1 MFASKKYLESS
12 NLSGFT
18 IIELLVVLFIIG
30 LFSSFVLISI
40 SDNFLRELRNEAENF
55 QKIIISS
62 SEEAIFSSS
71 ELALD
76 LDSNGYSLL
85 KLDRL
90 SGGWIPFNF
99 HSSNYYNLPESIEIV
114 WKIEGFTYANS
125 DSLDIN
131 ESYLKNDINTETYND
146 NFEGTPDIFLM
157 SSGEISVFE
166 VYFIAKDDKNYET
179 IFRLKSDGFSSPSI
193 ERVYEINLDEEYIY

>member
-1 MFASKKYLESS
+1 MFASKKYLEGS

-18 IIELLVVLFIIG
+18 IIELLVVIFIIG

-40 SDNFLRELRNEAENF
+40 SDSFLRELRNEAENF

-76 LDSNGYSLL
+76 LDNNGYSLL

-90 SGGWIPFNF
+90 SGSWIPFNF
-99 HSSNYYNLPESIEIV
+99 HSSNYYNLPESIEII
-114 WKIEGFTYANS
+114 WKVEGFTYANS
-125 DSLDIN
+125 GSLDVN
-131 ESYLKNDINTETYND
+131 KGYLKNIINTETYND

>member
-18 IIELLVVLFIIG
+18 IIELLVVFFIIG

-90 SGGWIPFNF
+90 SGGWIPFNL
-99 HSSNYYNLPESIEIV
+99 HSSNYYNLIS
-114 WKIEGFTYANS
+114 
-125 DSLDIN
+125 
-131 ESYLKNDINTETYND
+131 
-146 NFEGTPDIFLM
+146 NFH
-157 SSGEISVFE
+157 
-166 VYFIAKDDKNYET
+166 
-179 IFRLKSDGFSSPSI
+179 R
-193 ERVYEINLDEEYIY
+193 